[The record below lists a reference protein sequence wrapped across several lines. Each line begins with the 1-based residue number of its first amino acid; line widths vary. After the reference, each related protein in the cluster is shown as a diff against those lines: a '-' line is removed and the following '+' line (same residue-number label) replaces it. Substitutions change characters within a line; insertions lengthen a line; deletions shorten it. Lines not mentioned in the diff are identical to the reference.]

1 MHPRTPPE
9 RRCFADF
16 TELLLENPLRL
27 DAILRQT
34 KQTRQTGLG
43 AEGDF
48 MKNSKWVMAAGLSSV
63 LVLGACTDP
72 GTLTAPGDP
81 NQNAKQGALI
91 GGLIGAGVG
100 AIANGSDPLLGAL
113 AGGAIGA
120 AGGGVIGNQLD
131 KQAAELRQQLAND
144 GITIVNAGDRLIV
157 TVPNDITFDTDSATV
172 RPALRADL
180 VRVGQNL
187 VNYPNSNVQIIGHT
201 DSDGEASYNLGL
213 SERRANAVADILQA
227 NGVSYSRITTIG
239 QGENN
244 PIASNLTAQGKS
256 QNRRVEIV
264 VVPSGNA

>member
-1 MHPRTPPE
+1 MTISK
-9 RRCFADF
+9 FV
-16 TELLLENPLRL
+16 LR
-27 DAILRQT
+27 
-34 KQTRQTGLG
+34 
-43 AEGDF
+43 
-48 MKNSKWVMAAGLSSV
+48 AGLCSAFF
-63 LVLGACTDP
+63 LAACTDP
-72 GTLTAPGDP
+72 GTLTVQEDP
-81 NQNAKQGALI
+81 NKNAKQGALL

-100 AIANGSDPLLGAL
+100 AIANDSDPLLGAL

-131 KQAAELRQQLAND
+131 RQAAELRQQLAND

-157 TVPNDITFDTDSATV
+157 TVPNDITFDTDSSTV

-180 VRVGQNL
+180 VKVGQNL

-227 NGVSYSRITTIG
+227 NGVSFSRITTVG

-244 PIASNLTAQGKS
+244 PIASNLTPEGKA

-264 VVPSGNA
+264 VVPSGNT

>member
-1 MHPRTPPE
+1 MTISK
-9 RRCFADF
+9 CVL
-16 TELLLENPLRL
+16 TV
-27 DAILRQT
+27 
-34 KQTRQTGLG
+34 GLCS
-43 AEGDF
+43 ALF
-48 MKNSKWVMAAGLSSV
+48 
-63 LVLGACTDP
+63 LGACTDP
-72 GTLTAPGDP
+72 ATLSVQNDP
-81 NQNAKQGALI
+81 NQNAKQGALL

-100 AIANGSDPLLGAL
+100 AIANDSDPLLGAL

-131 KQAAELRQQLAND
+131 RQAAELRQQLAND

-157 TVPNDITFDTDSATV
+157 TVPNDITFDTDSSTV

-180 VRVGQNL
+180 VKVGQNL

-227 NGVSYSRITTIG
+227 NGVSYARITTVG

-244 PIASNLTAQGKS
+244 PIASNLTPEGKAE
-256 QNRRVEIV
+256 NRRVEIV
-264 VVPSGNA
+264 VVPSDNA

>member
-1 MHPRTPPE
+1 M
-9 RRCFADF
+9 
-16 TELLLENPLRL
+16 
-27 DAILRQT
+27 AI
-34 KQTRQTGLG
+34 
-43 AEGDF
+43 
-48 MKNSKWVMAAGLSSV
+48 SKSILTVGMCSALF
-63 LVLGACTDP
+63 LGACTDP
-72 GTLTAPGDP
+72 GTLSVQNDP
-81 NQNAKQGALI
+81 NQNAKQGALL

-100 AIANGSDPLLGAL
+100 AIANDSDPLLGAL

-131 KQAAELRQQLAND
+131 RQAAELRQQLAND

-157 TVPNDITFDTDSATV
+157 TVPNDITFDTDSSTV

-180 VRVGQNL
+180 VKVGQNL

-201 DSDGEASYNLGL
+201 DSDGEASYNQGL
-213 SERRANAVADILQA
+213 SERRANSVADILQA
-227 NGVSYSRITTIG
+227 NGVSYARITTVG

-244 PIASNLTAQGKS
+244 PVASNLTPEGKA

>member
-1 MHPRTPPE
+1 MTISK
-9 RRCFADF
+9 FFLA
-16 TELLLENPLRL
+16 
-27 DAILRQT
+27 
-34 KQTRQTGLG
+34 TGLCS
-43 AEGDF
+43 A
-48 MKNSKWVMAAGLSSV
+48 MALA
-63 LVLGACTDP
+63 ACTDP
-72 GTLTAPGDP
+72 GTLNLPSDP
-81 NQNAKQGALI
+81 NQNAKQGAIL
-91 GGLIGAGVG
+91 GGLVGAGVG
-100 AIANGSDPLLGAL
+100 AIANDSNPLLGAV

-120 AGGGVIGNQLD
+120 AGGGLIGNQLD

-201 DSDGEASYNLGL
+201 DSDGEASYNQGL

-227 NGVSYSRITTIG
+227 NGVNYSRIVTIG
-239 QGENN
+239 RGENN
-244 PIASNLTAQGKS
+244 PVASNLTPEGKS

-264 VVPSGNA
+264 IVPSANS